1 MKTFN
6 KIKDYAIKI
15 AKEKNACKSE
25 LQKLEESKNLDEL
38 ILIVRLNAKWIKNN
52 HALNDKISIEL
63 FGLSLSNLFNIGNWN
78 SGDWNSGN
86 MNSGNK
92 NSGDFNSGNKNSGDF
107 NSGDFNSGDL
117 NSGDWNSGNK
127 NSGDFNSGDFN
138 SGDLNSGDW
147 NSGDFNSGDRNSG
160 NWNSGNMNSGYFNSE
175 QPKLIN
181 VFNKPCSIEIWN
193 ESKKPQF
200 IYNLI
205 LTKWISFEE
214 MTEDEKIN
222 NPKAYLSNGY
232 LKTLSYKE
240 SWENAFKEAREND
253 IVLLKNLPNFDSD
266 VFFEITGLKI

>member
-92 NSGDFNSGNKNSGDF
+92 NSGDF
-107 NSGDFNSGDL
+107 
-117 NSGDWNSGNK
+117 NSGNK